1 MVVVLKRQDPDE
13 RLIMDLEELKSYA
26 TEAFE
31 LEQGEWSPT
40 VVESRQWMNSKL
52 PPELVLNMIQRIED
66 ADTIVTRLGE
76 LARDWKDS
84 GNGHWRDIEKAVKG
98 E

>member
-1 MVVVLKRQDPDE
+1 MELDDLKV
-13 RLIMDLEELKSYA
+13 YA

-31 LEQGEWSPT
+31 LDQGEWTPT
-40 VVESRQWMNSKL
+40 AVESRQWMNSNL
-52 PPELVLNMIQRIED
+52 PPKLVLEMIQRIEN
-66 ADTIVTRLGE
+66 ADDIVIRLGE
-76 LARDWKDS
+76 LARDWKNS

>member
-1 MVVVLKRQDPDE
+1 MY
-13 RLIMDLEELKSYA
+13 LEDLKSYA
-26 TEAFE
+26 TEAYE
-31 LEQGEWSPT
+31 LEQEGWTPT
-40 VVESRQWMNSKL
+40 AVEARQWMNSNL
-52 PPELVLNMIQRIED
+52 PPKLVLGMIQRLED
-66 ADTIVTRLGE
+66 ADGIVTRLGE